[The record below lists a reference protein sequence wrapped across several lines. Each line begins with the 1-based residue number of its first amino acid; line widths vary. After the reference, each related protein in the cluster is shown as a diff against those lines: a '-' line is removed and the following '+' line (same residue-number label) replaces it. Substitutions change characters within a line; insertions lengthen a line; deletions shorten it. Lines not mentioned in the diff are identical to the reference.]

1 MQLCYCASIPSIP
14 NRTAVLMLQHRRES
28 FHPFNTARI
37 VSRALQ
43 KSQLMVGH
51 NKNLNERFE
60 SVSLSQRAGLLFPG
74 EDAKILENLPASEL
88 PDQLVVPDGT
98 WHHVKTLMRDIPR
111 LKRLPRFCIAPD
123 EPSRYRIRRE
133 PIAHGLSACIRKIA
147 GR

>member
-74 EDAKILENLPASEL
+74 EDAKILENLSHLESAPSVQMHHTPAAL
-88 PDQLVVPDGT
+88 DPAVLRVGRGQPDLDAA
-98 WHHVKTLMRDIPR
+98 D
-111 LKRLPRFCIAPD
+111 
-123 EPSRYRIRRE
+123 
-133 PIAHGLSACIRKIA
+133 
-147 GR
+147 